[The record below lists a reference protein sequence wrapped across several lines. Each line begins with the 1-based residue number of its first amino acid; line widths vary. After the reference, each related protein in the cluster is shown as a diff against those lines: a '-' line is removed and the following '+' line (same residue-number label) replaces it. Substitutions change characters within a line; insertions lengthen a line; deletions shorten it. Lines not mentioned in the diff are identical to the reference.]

1 MSSKPS
7 NLTILAFFWV
17 WFSLNM
23 CPNCQ
28 FLPFG
33 LIHSQWKETLSPD
46 QPRLGKYI
54 MVARQQVKK
63 ALCPGKPR
71 IWAHILWDQ
80 PLDRA
85 WAFEREPRLASSLHP
100 TCLPTGTEIME
111 CSWMYCKARTIKSN
125 LAFFYSFPA
134 IPIKPDS
141 FVMNKKVTLAP
152 IFKFCERML
161 FWKKQWFFCFR
172 WLLLHSF
179 FFAGYVWSLLC
190 HWKQVS

>member
-1 MSSKPS
+1 
-7 NLTILAFFWV
+7 
-17 WFSLNM
+17 M

-54 MVARQQVKK
+54 MLARQQVKK

-125 LAFFYSFPA
+125 LAFLLISSDSDQTWLVRDEQKSNIGANFQILRTDVVLNKTQWSF
-134 IPIKPDS
+134 
-141 FVMNKKVTLAP
+141 
-152 IFKFCERML
+152 L
-161 FWKKQWFFCFR
+161 FSMTSVAFILFR
-172 WLLLHSF
+172 WIRLI
-179 FFAGYVWSLLC
+179 VVVSL
-190 HWKQVS
+190 KTSQQGTMD